1 MKRTHTWIL
10 VATGCALG
18 SAMGCAPAT
27 APAPQTPAPTP
38 ANPPATATPTAPS
51 PAERVPPFQTSELI
65 RWGPLPQGTP
75 HAERQHNYD
84 LTHQLI
90 RVRFDWA
97 RHAVIGSTT
106 LTIKPTDAPL
116 TEASFDAVDMTF
128 SRVRDTRGRTLR
140 YTYKDG
146 GITVRFPAPVKDSVS
161 VVLDYQTV
169 KPRSGI
175 YFIDRVHYLW
185 TQGETEATRF
195 WVPTYD
201 YPNDRTT
208 WEMYITTPANEKA
221 LSNGRLAGSRK
232 VAGGVEWHWV
242 LDQPAST
249 YLMSIST
256 GPYVVLNDHWEDVP
270 VNYWVYPDSVQ
281 AGWRGFSATPRAVGV
296 YSRKTGVK
304 YPWAKYD
311 QSVAPDY
318 IFGGMENVTAT
329 TQLDDGILHPQ
340 WAEPQAN
347 ADGLVAHE
355 LGHQWYGDLL
365 TTKTWAHIWLNEG
378 FATFMEQI
386 FREEDKGK
394 DEGAWDRMGAQD
406 QVIAADRNAR
416 RPLVF
421 DRWVNDPFELFFSG
435 HIYPK
440 GATVM
445 QMLRHQL
452 GDSLF
457 WAAMHRYTTDHMYGN
472 VVSADLQ
479 RAFEQTTGRNFDQ
492 FFKEWVYGAGLPAF
506 RVSYDWNADSKSLS
520 LRAEEVQPRDS
531 LTGFFDVDV
540 DVEVLTDAGPV
551 RDVVKVRNGT
561 GTASLTLPAAPRSI
575 RWDKGGWLLDVTDF
589 PRPTVM
595 LAYQLQH
602 DDDVLGRA
610 EAVSLLRS
618 RLTQPEAVSALVAA
632 AQDDKFW
639 GVRQRAVSALQS
651 LSKDTTVLSALLA
664 ASRDADARVRQSA
677 AGVLGGF
684 GTGARA
690 RLTELA
696 TNDPSYYVRGTAVT
710 ALARSAG
717 AEAMPTIQTLLR
729 QDSWQDLL
737 RTAAITAIGALDTP
751 DVYTTLVGYIGA
763 PNSQNAR
770 TSAIAILPRKAQG
783 HEAELA
789 GKLEPLLD
797 DNDFQ
802 VRIAVSQALAQLG
815 QPSSLAPLEARA
827 KVEADSRALG
837 VMQQAIAT
845 LKKKAGQ

>member
-1 MKRTHTWIL
+1 
-10 VATGCALG
+10 
-18 SAMGCAPAT
+18 
-27 APAPQTPAPTP
+27 
-38 ANPPATATPTAPS
+38 
-51 PAERVPPFQTSELI
+51 
-65 RWGPLPQGTP
+65 
-75 HAERQHNYD
+75 
-84 LTHQLI
+84 
-90 RVRFDWA
+90 
-97 RHAVIGSTT
+97 
-106 LTIKPTDAPL
+106 
-116 TEASFDAVDMTF
+116 
-128 SRVRDTRGRTLR
+128 
-140 YTYKDG
+140 
-146 GITVRFPAPVKDSVS
+146 IT
-161 VVLDYQTV
+161 LDYRTV
-169 KPRSGI
+169 KPRSGV
-175 YFIDRVHYLW
+175 YFIDRVHYIW
-185 TQGETEATRF
+185 TQGETEANRF

-232 VAGGVEWHWV
+232 VPGGIEWHWV
-242 LDQPAST
+242 LDKPAST
-249 YLMSIST
+249 YLMSIAT

-270 VNYWVYPDSVQ
+270 VDYWVYPDSVQ
-281 AGWRGFSATPRAVGV
+281 AGWRGFGATPRAVGV
-296 YSRKTGVK
+296 FSRKTGVK

-347 ADGLVAHE
+347 SDGLVAHE

-406 QVIAADRNAR
+406 QVIGADRNAR

-457 WAAMHRYTTDHMYGN
+457 WSAMHRYTIDHMYGN
-472 VVSADLQ
+472 VTSEDLQ
-479 RAFEQTTGRNFDQ
+479 HAFEQTTGRNFDR

-506 RVSYDWNADSKSLS
+506 RVSYEWNADSRALT
-520 LRAEEVQPRDS
+520 LHAEEVQPRDS
-531 LTGFFDVDV
+531 LTGSFDVDV
-540 DVEVLTDAGPV
+540 DVEVLTDAAPV

-561 GTASLTLPAAPRSI
+561 GTLNMTLSGAPRSI

-595 LAYQLQH
+595 LAYQLGH
-602 DDDVLGRA
+602 DDDVIGRA
-610 EAVSLLRS
+610 EAVSLLRRRVS
-618 RLTQPEAVSALVAA
+618 QPEAVSALAGA
-632 AQDDKFW
+632 AQTDRFW
-639 GVRQRAVSALQS
+639 GVRQRAVSALQAVTS
-651 LSKDTTVLSALLA
+651 DATARAAVMA
-664 ASRDADARVRQSA
+664 ASQDADARVRQSA
-677 AGVLGGF
+677 AAVLGGF
-684 GTGARA
+684 GAPARA

-696 TNDPSYYVRGTAVT
+696 TSDASYYVRGTAVT
-710 ALARSAG
+710 ALARNAG
-717 AEAMPTIQTLLR
+717 AEAMPTIQTLLG
-729 QDSWQDLL
+729 QNSWQDLL
-737 RTAAITAIGALDTP
+737 RTAAITAIGFLSTP
-751 DVYTTLVGYIGA
+751 EAYTTLLGYITPA
-763 PNSQNAR
+763 SSQNAR
-770 TSAIAILPRKAQG
+770 VTAINILPRKAQG
-783 HEAELA
+783 KEAELA
-789 GKLEPLLD
+789 KTLEPLLS

-802 VRIAVSQALAQLG
+802 VRIAVAQALGQLAQA
-815 QPSSLAPLEARA
+815 SSVPVLEARA
-827 KVEADSRALG
+827 KIEAESRVLG
-837 VMQQAIAT
+837 VIQQALARI
-845 LKKKAGQ
+845 KGK